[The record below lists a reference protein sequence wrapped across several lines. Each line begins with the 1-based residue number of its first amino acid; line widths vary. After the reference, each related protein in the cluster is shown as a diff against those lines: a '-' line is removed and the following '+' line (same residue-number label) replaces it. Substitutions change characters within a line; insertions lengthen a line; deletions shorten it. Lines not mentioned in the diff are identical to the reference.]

1 MRLNWFTLLI
11 SVFLISFYSFLLLV
25 PINLATADLGRH
37 IRNGEQLLS
46 GNFDLLY
53 RNYYSY
59 TNPDFPFINHH
70 WFGGVVFYLVAMFSG
85 LIGVQLLFI
94 FINLTTFCLFF
105 SVGKKYSNIYV
116 SSILA
121 LLIIPI
127 IAYRDEVRPEAF
139 SYLFAAIYYLVLK
152 GFSEGR
158 VNKRWFFG
166 LIPIQL
172 IWANTHIYFFVGFFI
187 LGVYWLEGLLDWIRR
202 KHEGANNFQ
211 SLTLIGLAMAAVS
224 LLNPHLI
231 NGLIYPFTI
240 FGNYGYRV
248 LENQSVF
255 FLEGVISVPVLV
267 YFKITLGILVLSWIY
282 ALYRLFK
289 FKDRIDLPN
298 LIFSLAFSFLALIQI
313 RNLALFGFFSLA
325 IIASN
330 LKVLKLEA
338 NKYLLLPTLAIVLI
352 FVLVINPAYFE
363 NRPLGLGLASG
374 IERGA
379 EFFAQE
385 KIKGP
390 IFNNYDI
397 GGYLIYY
404 FASAKRTINDS
415 QSVALFPKEKVFVD
429 NRPEGYPAD
438 FFTKVYVPMQENDD
452 IWKQKLAEYNFNSI
466 FFYRQDLT
474 PWAQRFLIARI
485 KDPDW
490 APVFVDNYNIIFVK
504 RIDQNA
510 DLIKK
515 YELPKEMFKME

>member
-1 MRLNWFTLLI
+1 MVKDWFSILIISCFSLFYLYLL
-11 SVFLISFYSFLLLV
+11 ST

-53 RNYYSY
+53 KNYYSY

-70 WFGGVVFYLVAMFSG
+70 WFGGVVFYLVAVVSG
-85 LIGVQLLFI
+85 LTGVQLLFI
-94 FINLTTFCLFF
+94 LINLTTFCLFF
-105 SVGKKYSNIYV
+105 YIAKKYSNIV
-116 SSILA
+116 VCSILA
-121 LLIIPI
+121 LPIIPV

-152 GFSEGR
+152 GFTEGKISR
-158 VNKRWFFG
+158 KWLFG

-187 LGVYWLEGLLDWIRR
+187 LGVYWLEGLLNWIRR
-202 KHEGANNFQ
+202 KHESTNNFQ

-224 LLNPHLI
+224 LLNPHFI

-267 YFKITLGILVLSWIY
+267 YFKITLGILVLSWVY
-282 ALYRLFK
+282 ALYCLFK

-298 LIFSLAFSFLALIQI
+298 LIFSFAFSFLALIQI
-313 RNLALFGFFSLA
+313 RNLALFGFFSLV

-330 LKVLKLEA
+330 LKALKLEA

-363 NRPLGLGLASG
+363 NRPLGLGAAPG

-379 EFFAQE
+379 EFFARE
-385 KIKGP
+385 NIKGP
-390 IFNNYDI
+390 LFNNYDI
-397 GGYLIYY
+397 GGYLIY
-404 FASAKRTINDS
+404 N
-415 QSVALFPKEKVFVD
+415 LFPKEKVFVD
-429 NRPEGYPAD
+429 NRPEGYPAE
-438 FFTKVYVPMQENDD
+438 FFTKTYVPMQENDEV
-452 IWKQKLAEYNFNSI
+452 WQQKLTEYNFNSI

-474 PWAQRFLIARI
+474 PWAQKFLISRI
-485 KDPDW
+485 KDPEW
-490 APVFVDNYNIIFVK
+490 AAVFVDNYNIIFVK
-504 RIDQNA
+504 RNSENA
-510 DLIKK
+510 ELIKK
-515 YELPKEMFKME
+515 YELPKEMFKVD